1 MYTKILRTWRRL
13 QSRPAK
19 RYFYALFCLL
29 FVWCLAL
36 AHAWHRESSLFP
48 PLLIDPVAQQL
59 GHPTFTDI
67 RIYERNLPQHRLP
80 TFRSRFTGADRPR
93 SDISGFQTPLG
104 ARGGIMSF
112 KNNHPPFPDA
122 LQNGTRHYL
131 HVPMNA
137 LVSGPTGGGP
147 LSSDGESDSLMRR
160 AVSKEWWDIVCPT
173 AEVEVVNVQD
183 TMREMG
189 FDGSSDGEE
198 IMAAWAR
205 APQNIRSNSAKNP
218 DVRRFI
224 GSSRVIS
231 LWPSYGD
238 SPTLKYFA
246 WSPLITAALIR
257 NFEVLS
263 PHAPPKFLAPIIHS
277 RPSNVEFFR
286 PYHASEKPIA
296 GLLGIHVR
304 RGDYEGH
311 CVSLANGGADYNA
324 WNLLGTPGITRPA
337 STSPSFQSSTPH
349 SYVWPAIPDYLN
361 VPEGQSR
368 RDAAFAHCW
377 PSPEAIVARVHAVR
391 ASAAAGEFSP
401 QQHFRKVGDLAALL
415 QADGSDVSSSF
426 DMALDLEQ
434 HAVSQA
440 VDMSVL
446 ASAESFI
453 GDGFSSLTS
462 NCRPDATRRGAGPTD
477 NAFLVIM
484 AKPHLKTAAPGF
496 GLTPPPSARM
506 ETVVIHRMRAHGER
520 NDTLRNA

>member
-1 MYTKILRTWRRL
+1 MYSKILWTWRRL

-19 RYFYALFCLL
+19 RYFYAFFCLVL
-29 FVWCLAL
+29 VWFLIL
-36 AHAWHRESSLFP
+36 AHTWNPGSSLFP

-67 RIYERNLPQHRLP
+67 RTYERNLPQHRLP
-80 TFRSRFTGADRPR
+80 TFLSRFTGADRPR
-93 SDISGFQTPLG
+93 YLWLPNASWGSGWNNVFQEQLLNTDLAYRSQRAYVFPDYLP
-104 ARGGIMSF
+104 RD
-112 KNNHPPFPDA
+112 HPPFPDS
-122 LQNGTRHYL
+122 LENGTRHYL

-173 AEVEVVNVQD
+173 AEVVVVNVQD
-183 TMREMG
+183 TMREFG
-189 FDGSSDGEE
+189 LDGSSDGEE
-198 IMAAWAR
+198 IMAAWTR
-205 APQNIRSNSAKNP
+205 KLLKISAPCVSVQGTSVFDYI
-218 DVRRFI
+218 FI

-246 WSPLITAALIR
+246 WSPLITAALFR
-257 NFEVLS
+257 NFDVLS
-263 PHAPPKFLAPIIHS
+263 PHAPPKSLAPVTQS
-277 RPSNVEFFR
+277 RPSTVESFR
-286 PYHASEKPIA
+286 PYHASEQPIA

-311 CVSLANGGADYNA
+311 CVNLANGGADYNA

-337 STSPSFQSSTPH
+337 YTSPDFQSSTPH

-361 VPEGQSR
+361 VPESQSR

-391 ASAAAGEFSP
+391 ASAATGASSP
-401 QQHFRKVGDLAALL
+401 QQYLRRVYISTNGDKAWVSDLAALL
-415 QADGSDVSSSF
+415 QADEWEVSSSF
-426 DMALDLEQ
+426 DMALNAEQ
-434 HAVSQA
+434 QAVSQA

-453 GDGFSSLTS
+453 GDGFSSLSS
-462 NCRPDATRRGAGPTD
+462 N
-477 NAFLVIM
+477 
-484 AKPHLKTAAPGF
+484 
-496 GLTPPPSARM
+496 
-506 ETVVIHRMRAHGER
+506 VVQIRLGGGRDPRTIHFW
-520 NDTLRNA
+520 